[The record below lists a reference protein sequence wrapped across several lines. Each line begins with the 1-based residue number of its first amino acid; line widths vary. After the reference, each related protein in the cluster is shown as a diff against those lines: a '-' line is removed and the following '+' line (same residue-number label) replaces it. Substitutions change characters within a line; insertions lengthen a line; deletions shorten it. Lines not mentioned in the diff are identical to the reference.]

1 MKKEEFINKLRF
13 FLSDLPMEDLE
24 QIIDFY
30 QELIFDGIEQGYSEE
45 EILGRFDT
53 PEEVA
58 KQIRAEYGG
67 LVIYTA
73 RGKSKEKKYEY
84 GPTDLIHTIRVET
97 ENLRIRIRTV
107 EDGPVKVYFKPRE
120 GQDIVTCKE
129 ENGVFS
135 FEHKSK
141 GSSPLNWL
149 NFFMDCNLLVLEL
162 PCSFAGNLWIW
173 TTNASIKGSGMMNLA
188 QAEIISSNGKIRL
201 ENSKIERLRIKSNNA
216 KIEISNMSG
225 DYLEATSGNGIIT
238 ARDCKFQDQLTMETQ
253 NGAVTGKNL
262 IGDHIVMNTFNGLIT
277 ACVIGNPQDYNLDCC
292 TINGFCNVDSIRSPE
307 RMKELSAKTHN
318 GRIQIEF
325 TM

>member
-1 MKKEEFINKLRF
+1 MKKEEFISKLRF
-13 FLSDLPMEDLE
+13 CLSDLPMEDLD

-30 QELIFDGIEQGYSEE
+30 QELIFDGIEQGYTEE
-45 EILGRFDT
+45 EILRRFDA

-58 KQIRAEYGG
+58 RQIRAEYGG
-67 LVIYTA
+67 LVVYTA
-73 RGKSKEKKYEY
+73 KGKSKEEKYEY
-84 GPTDLIHTIRVET
+84 GPKDMIHTVKVQT
-97 ENLRIRIRTV
+97 ENLRIHIRTV

-129 ENGVFS
+129 DNGVFS

-141 GSSPLNWL
+141 GSSPLSWL
-149 NFFMDCNLLVLEL
+149 NFFIDYNLLVLEL
-162 PCSFAGNLWIW
+162 PCSFAGNLWIR

-188 QAEIISSNGKIRL
+188 QAEIISSNGKIKL

-216 KIEISNMSG
+216 KIEIANVAG
-225 DYLEATSGNGIIT
+225 ETLEAASGNGIIT
-238 ARDCKFQDQLTMETQ
+238 ARDCRFTEQLTMETQ

-277 ACVIGNPQDYNLDCC
+277 ACVIGNQQDYNLDCC
-292 TINGFCNVDSIRSPE
+292 TMNGFCNIESVRSPE
-307 RMKELSAKTHN
+307 RTKDLSARTHN
-318 GRIQIEF
+318 GRIQIDF